1 MNRHDLNTDVR
12 TQIDP
17 ELEEK
22 TAKSGYTQVKDLMNT
37 VHGYCMDYTKMSFD
51 FIHENKDLVKDVVK
65 ISCKTAMVACIASA
79 SVAIAKAISSKD
91 QLINYFT
98 QIGMQ

>member
-12 TQIDP
+12 TQINP

-51 FIHENKDLVKDVVK
+51 FIHENKDLVKDIVD
-65 ISCKTAMVACIASA
+65 ISCKTAMVACVATA
-79 SVAIAKAISSKD
+79 SVSIAKFMSDVKK
-91 QLINYFT
+91 
-98 QIGMQ
+98 

>member
-1 MNRHDLNTDVR
+1 MMNRHDLNTDVR

-65 ISCKTAMVACIASA
+65 IGCKTGMVACVASA
-79 SVAIAKAISSKD
+79 SIAIAKIVSGKD
-91 QLINYFT
+91 
-98 QIGMQ
+98 

>member
-1 MNRHDLNTDVR
+1 MMNRHDLNTDVR
-12 TQIDP
+12 TQINP

-51 FIHENKDLVKDVVK
+51 FIHENKDLVKDIVD
-65 ISCKTAMVACIASA
+65 ISCKTAMVACVAKA
-79 SVAIAKAISSKD
+79 SVSIAKFMSDVKK
-91 QLINYFT
+91 
-98 QIGMQ
+98 

>member
-1 MNRHDLNTDVR
+1 MMNRHDLNTDVR
-12 TQIDP
+12 TQINP

-65 ISCKTAMVACIASA
+65 ISCKTAMGVPIILIFYASNR
-79 SVAIAKAISSKD
+79 SISIIKVCCFFH
-91 QLINYFT
+91 NN
-98 QIGMQ
+98 